1 MSQMVFETGT
11 CKAWCIVELRGLEG
25 DYVTFQ
31 LETETWGLETGIR
44 GQKLG
49 DSDLETGDWN

>member
-1 MSQMVFETGT
+1 MVFETGT